1 MPGGI
6 TPISQLEIKRM
17 ATVRLPLLKEYRE
30 KRGWSAIQLSA
41 TAGVGRNTG
50 RKAETDPVTP
60 GVARKLASAL
70 GVSVELLKGQ
80 KTFLD
85 QNI

>member
-1 MPGGI
+1 
-6 TPISQLEIKRM
+6 M
-17 ATVRLPLLKEYRE
+17 ANRLLPKLKDFRE
-30 KRGWSAIQLSA
+30 ARGWSAIQLSA

-60 GVARKLASAL
+60 GVARKLARAL
-70 GVSVELLKGQ
+70 GVSVEELAGQ

-85 QNI
+85 LVDSEFPTT